1 MDGPSA
7 KWGMCGSK
15 VVVVVGGGM
24 GYRNSKTVCV
34 FPDWTEAVYRNYRSA
49 LNLT

>member
-1 MDGPSA
+1 MQMRVRERGALRVDGPSA

-24 GYRNSKTVCV
+24 GYRKSLC
-34 FPDWTEAVYRNYRSA
+34 FPGLD
-49 LNLT
+49 